1 MVEGKT
7 IGQLTRQ
14 RRGLL
19 VIIWPMLA
27 IVALLMVLASLSLDT
42 LSAARAYVGGESRW
56 SKGQKDAVY
65 FLLHYAESHQEADYQ
80 AYLDAIAAPRGD
92 QLARMELER
101 KHPNLGVAANGF
113 IAGLN
118 DPDDIP
124 GMIRLYRWFHD
135 IGPMKSAIAVWTEG
149 DRYIDQLVDVART
162 LHQTI
167 QSGATDS
174 GTLRPLLRRIDD
186 INAHFTPL
194 ESRFS
199 ATLSESA
206 REVGIV
212 LQVSIITAAILLLGL
227 GIRISGRML
236 QRSRHYEQAL
246 RRNEARLR
254 EAQALAHL
262 GNWSRDLATGETD
275 WSAEA
280 LRIFGFDPA
289 LPPAGQTQHLNAIHA
304 EDRATVAGQWEASAR
319 NGRSYTIEYRIGGG
333 EHGGRWVQEHGQC
346 YAGGRGEVGEMIATV
361 MDVTDRKA
369 AEEKIQRLAHYD
381 EVTSLPNRN
390 LMYQH
395 VQHLLARCQRH
406 GGRFAMLFV
415 DLDHFKEINDTQGH
429 AAGDR
434 VLKEVAAR
442 LSDCLRDSDM
452 IARFGGDEFIVLIE
466 GTAGRDDITRIARKI
481 CDAVATPFVVN
492 GNAHHVTASIGISVY
507 PEDGTD
513 AETLC
518 KHADMAMYQAKNL
531 GKNRFGFFG
540 G

>member
-7 IGQLTRQ
+7 STRLIRPD
-14 RRGLL
+14 RRLL

-27 IVALLMVLASLSLDT
+27 IVVLLMVLASLSLDT
-42 LSAARAYVGGESRW
+42 LSAARAYVGAESRW

-65 FLLHYAESHQEADYQ
+65 SLLHYAESHQEADYQ
-80 AYLDAIAAPRGD
+80 AYLDAIAVPRGD
-92 QLARMELER
+92 HVARLALDKE
-101 KHPNLGVAANGF
+101 HPDLAVAENGF

-118 DPDDIP
+118 DPTDVP
-124 GMIRLYRWFHD
+124 SMIRLYRWFHGV
-135 IGPMKSAIAVWTEG
+135 GPMKTAIAIWAEG
-149 DRYIDQLVDVART
+149 DRYIGELIDAGQA
-162 LHQTI
+162 LHRII
-167 QSGATDS
+167 QSGTTDAAMIP
-174 GTLRPLLRRIDD
+174 PLLGRIDV

-199 ATLSESA
+199 TTLSQTA
-206 REVGIV
+206 RKVGNA
-212 LQVSIITAAILLLGL
+212 LQLSMLTAAILLLAL
-227 GIRISGRML
+227 GVRISGRML
-236 QRSRHYEQAL
+236 QRSRQYEQAL

-254 EAQALAHL
+254 EAQTLAHL
-262 GNWSRDLATGETD
+262 GNWSRDLLTGETD
-275 WSAEA
+275 WSSEA
-280 LRIFGFDPA
+280 LRIFGFDPD
-289 LPPAGQTQHLNAIHA
+289 LPPAGQAQHLNAIHA
-304 EDRATVAGQWEASAR
+304 EDRATVARQWEASAH
-319 NGRSYTIEYRIGGG
+319 NGQSYTIEYRIGGG
-333 EHGGRWVQEHGQC
+333 EHGLRWVQEHGQC
-346 YAGGRGEVGEMIATV
+346 YADGRGQVGEMIATV

-406 GGRFAMLFV
+406 GRRFAMLFV
-415 DLDHFKEINDTQGH
+415 DLDRFKEINDTRGH
-429 AAGDR
+429 AAGDQ
-434 VLKEVAAR
+434 VLREVSAR

-452 IARFGGDEFIVLIE
+452 IARFGGDEFIVLIG
-466 GTAGRDDITRIARKI
+466 GTGDRDDITRIARKI
-481 CDAVATPFVVN
+481 CDAVAAPFVIN

-531 GKNRFGFFG
+531 GKNRFGFFSG
-540 G
+540 